1 MSSLWSRKFLMSSS
15 GMNSS
20 SSKSS
25 SQVSSNIS
33 SKVRTVLAGKFFMQR
48 VWSSGPCLRQDF
60 SSSWT
65 SSSSH
70 LVAHFLLP
78 TQLTPLSPLLLSP
91 SLAILESSSAAALI
105 IAKAAF
111 LLSFFLARLAFFP
124 FPLSFLLF
132 FFLFKFLTKKL
143 QITNAT
149 FSFSSKVKAHS
160 QRFQKRQKQEV
171 TSMLSLLQLLLN
183 FLKSLEKSQ
192 PDTSQNLLLGNFN
205 RLGMTFL
212 FQI

>member
-111 LLSFFLARLAFFP
+111 LLSFFLARLAFFLSL
-124 FPLSFLLF
+124 FPSF
-132 FFLFKFLTKKL
+132 FFS
-143 QITNAT
+143 
-149 FSFSSKVKAHS
+149 SFSSSS
-160 QRFQKRQKQEV
+160 QRSSNLQCHVFFQQQGQGSFSTFSKA
-171 TSMLSLLQLLLN
+171 
-183 FLKSLEKSQ
+183 LK
-192 PDTSQNLLLGNFN
+192 
-205 RLGMTFL
+205 
-212 FQI
+212 

>member
-111 LLSFFLARLAFFP
+111 LLSFFLARLAFF
-124 FPLSFLLF
+124 LF
-132 FFLFKFLTKKL
+132 FKFLTKKL
-143 QITNAT
+143 QISNAT